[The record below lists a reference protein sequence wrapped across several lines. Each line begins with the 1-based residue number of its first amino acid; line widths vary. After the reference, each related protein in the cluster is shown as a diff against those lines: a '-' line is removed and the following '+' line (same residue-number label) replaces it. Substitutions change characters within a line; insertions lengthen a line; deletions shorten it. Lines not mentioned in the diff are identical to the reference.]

1 MNRRPGSIVFGLIVG
16 LAVAFLSYQWIT
28 NPDRGAERAEQE
40 RVVMVARNVLQ
51 VTLATGALAV
61 VDPLS
66 PDRKVGKVYIYPQGG
81 GWEISGYYRRGETDR
96 WHPFLLS
103 LSTDL
108 SLQSLKVQDDDA
120 AIARRADANA
130 LLSVMP

>member
-16 LAVAFLSYQWIT
+16 LAVAILSYQWIT
-28 NPDRGAERAEQE
+28 NPERGAERAEQE
-40 RVVMVARNVLQ
+40 HVVMVARNLLQ
-51 VTLATGALAV
+51 VTLATGALEV

-66 PDRKVGKVYIYPQGG
+66 PDRKVGKVYIYPQSG
-81 GWEISGYYRRGETDR
+81 GWEISGFYRRGETDR

-108 SLQSLKVQDDDA
+108 SLQNLKVQDDDA
-120 AIARRADANA
+120 AIARRADADA
-130 LLSVMP
+130 LLSVTP